1 MTELASQLPFPEGSV
16 LLHELNHRIN
26 NEFAS
31 AISAVSLAAALRRS
45 PRPGRRSKPPLKPV
59 WI

>member
-1 MTELASQLPFPEGSV
+1 MSRQAQVTIEFEPQMGLPHQTV

-31 AISAVSLAAALRRS
+31 AISAVSLAAVIPTTLR
-45 PRPGRRSKPPLKPV
+45 
-59 WI
+59 